1 MSPSGFRPKGRRSRI
16 AFGKSS
22 EGRFIAGPTVALAV
36 IFAGLGLGNS
46 CGPESFHGAEKDAG
60 AEADRPG
67 TGGTGD
73 LGGNSGANGQDG
85 SRDVPK
91 DTPQDL
97 ASNEAGIDVGAS
109 DAPPGAC
116 PGTILDKVTPC
127 NGEPPCTKGCGLN
140 LASINIARATKLCTC
155 PGVGQ
160 TWQCPNLGACTY
172 PPLDVTCFNLPT
184 PLAPCPVAQVEVGSG
199 LIMPNATACTLPAG
213 DICGNVCG
221 SSSSN
226 SYQDSGGNGK
236 IGYCA
241 CVTKGAS
248 AAWQCASINEWPPE
262 VTQSDGG

>member
-1 MSPSGFRPKGRRSRI
+1 MC
-16 AFGKSS
+16 
-22 EGRFIAGPTVALAV
+22 AGV
-36 IFAGLGLGNS
+36 GLGNS
-46 CGPESFHGAEKDAG
+46 CGPESFHDIQKDAG
-60 AEADRPG
+60 PETEPDRPG
-67 TGGTGD
+67 TGGASGLGGAGD

-85 SRDVPK
+85 SQDA
-91 DTPQDL
+91 PQDL
-97 ASNEAGIDVGAS
+97 QQDTPRVVPIDGAAGIDTGPS
-109 DAPPGAC
+109 DAPPVAC
-116 PGTILDKVTPC
+116 PGTILDKITPC

-160 TWQCPNLGACTY
+160 TWQCPNQGSCNY

-184 PLAPCPVAQVEVGSG
+184 TLPACPIAQVEVGSG
-199 LIMPNATACTLPAG
+199 LIVPNATPCTLPAG

-221 SSSSN
+221 STSAN

-248 AAWQCASINEWPPE
+248 AAWQCASINEWPPD
-262 VTQSDGG
+262 VTLPDGG